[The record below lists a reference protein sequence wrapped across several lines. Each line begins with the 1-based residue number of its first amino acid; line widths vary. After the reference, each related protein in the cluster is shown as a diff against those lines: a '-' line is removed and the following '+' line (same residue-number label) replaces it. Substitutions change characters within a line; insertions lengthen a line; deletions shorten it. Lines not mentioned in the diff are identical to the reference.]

1 MGMHDATRHEQFESN
16 SVDFC
21 YHANSLSKLAMQKGM
36 CMKYSNKATN
46 SYVMARSIIIIVYV
60 YSIENTSSAM
70 TNNYKQPYKQT
81 NKLTN

>member
-16 SVDFC
+16 SVDFG
-21 YHANSLSKLAMQKGM
+21 YHANNLSKLAMQKGM
-36 CMKYSNKATN
+36 WMKYSNKATN
-46 SYVMARSIIIIVYV
+46 SYVMARSIVYV

-70 TNNYKQPYKQT
+70 ANNYKQPYKQT